1 MQTNLSPPRCST
13 RTTPATLANRVSSP
27 PRPTFLP
34 GLKRVPRC
42 RTRMLP
48 PVTAWPENA
57 FIPRRRPALSR
68 PLRELPTPFLC
79 AMISSVRGGGPLRY
93 DLRDPDLGQ
102 LLAVPCLAA
111 ILLALLELE
120 HVDLL
125 AARLRQDLRHHPR
138 PRHGGVSDL
147 HAAAV
152 RDQEDPVQLHP
163 AALLAR

>member
-27 PRPTFLP
+27 PSPTFLP

-57 FIPRRRPALSR
+57 FIPSRRPALSR

-79 AMISSVRGGGPLRY
+79 AMVSSVHAGRLRH
-93 DLRDPDLGQ
+93 DLRDPDRGL
-102 LLAVPCLAA
+102 LLAVTRLAA
-111 ILLALLELE
+111 ILLAL
-120 HVDLL
+120 
-125 AARLRQDLRHHPR
+125 
-138 PRHGGVSDL
+138 
-147 HAAAV
+147 
-152 RDQEDPVQLHP
+152 
-163 AALLAR
+163 